1 MDRRKVWKRTG
12 ALLLCMALLF
22 FPTTVY
28 AADIKNAE
36 PAAMT
41 GEKTE
46 PTSATDEKSES
57 TVKLTIDNQN
67 RYEGMNSSYS
77 DGYVPRVENGQAWL
91 VVPLLCEQ
99 ELKDNRLRVS
109 LNLGDS
115 ASAPFVGK
123 NYERSIGKQA
133 NPVNDG
139 AGTVEGYL
147 ISFAL
152 ELKGDRYNGSYPVGV
167 RIQAVDQNGN
177 DVSAEFSVMVT
188 ITDGKDPNAEPTTEA
203 TTEEPVVFA
212 PKVLVESCKVSGENL
227 MAGDEMTATITLKN
241 TSTSESVQN
250 MVVTVASKEDAFIL
264 KSASDSVYVGTIP
277 AGGIAEVAFDYQ
289 IPASVPEGQY
299 ELLVSM
305 DYADIRGTSYSGSGN
320 AMVMVGQPMKVQFDP
335 IVIADHV
342 QVGDV
347 TEASFQAMNLGRTMI
362 YNVRAEIMGDG
373 LNPDGTLF
381 IGDMEAGSV
390 KSVSGRVVIGGLTEG
405 TSLYGAT
412 TGTVT
417 YYYEDADGKEY
428 TETAEFTVTIESPF
442 TDQETQEPDQ
452 TGQWWIIMAVLT
464 GVIVVVVVILLIQR
478 SRGKREQE
486 GTDAD
491 EMVEDLPAESETK

>member
-1 MDRRKVWKRTG
+1 M
-12 ALLLCMALLF
+12 
-22 FPTTVY
+22 
-28 AADIKNAE
+28 
-36 PAAMT
+36 
-41 GEKTE
+41 
-46 PTSATDEKSES
+46 
-57 TVKLTIDNQN
+57 
-67 RYEGMNSSYS
+67 
-77 DGYVPRVENGQAWL
+77 
-91 VVPLLCEQ
+91 
-99 ELKDNRLRVS
+99 
-109 LNLGDS
+109 
-115 ASAPFVGK
+115 
-123 NYERSIGKQA
+123 
-133 NPVNDG
+133 
-139 AGTVEGYL
+139 
-147 ISFAL
+147 
-152 ELKGDRYNGSYPVGV
+152 
-167 RIQAVDQNGN
+167 
-177 DVSAEFSVMVT
+177 
-188 ITDGKDPNAEPTTEA
+188 
-203 TTEEPVVFA
+203 VFA

-277 AGGIAEVAFDYQ
+277 AGGIAEV
-289 IPASVPEGQY
+289 
-299 ELLVSM
+299 
-305 DYADIRGTSYSGSGN
+305 
-320 AMVMVGQPMKVQFDP
+320 QFDP
-335 IVIADHV
+335 IVIVDHV
-342 QVGDV
+342 QVGNV

-362 YNVRAEIMGDG
+362 YNVRAEITGDG

-442 TDQETQEPDQ
+442 TDRETQEPDQ
-452 TGQWWIIMAVLT
+452 TGQWWIIMAVLA

-478 SRGKREQE
+478 SRGKREQK